1 MDNMRGIALMVA
13 AMALFAVEDMFLKL
27 SAETM
32 PIGQILA
39 AGGLFGAICFGAV
52 ARMRGEPL
60 FARGVWTGAVGWRN
74 LGEMV
79 ASGFYVTALALL
91 PLSTVSAILQAQPL
105 AITCC
110 AALFLGE
117 QVGWRRWTA
126 IGVGFV
132 GILFVVQPGREFE
145 VHSLLAVAAVAG
157 LTLRDLAT
165 RGVPRRI
172 GSSAIGFSAMTMMLL
187 LGAAMMAVQGT
198 APLDRPSALVLLG
211 ALVAGTAGYAL
222 IVAATRVGEVSVVT
236 PFRYARLVF
245 VLVLALIV
253 FGEVPAPAVIFGA
266 TLVIASGLYTL
277 ARERRRRGRAD
288 PSRIA
293 HFSRIPTND

>member
-1 MDNMRGIALMVA
+1 MDNLRGIALMVI

-32 PIGQILA
+32 PIGQILTA
-39 AGGLFGAICFGAV
+39 AGLFGALCFGGA
-52 ARMRGEPL
+52 AALRGERL
-60 FARGVWTGAVGWRN
+60 FTRAVWTGAVGWRN
-74 LGEMV
+74 VGEMV

-91 PLSTVSAILQAQPL
+91 PLATVSAIIQAQPL

-132 GILFVVQPGREFE
+132 GILFVVQPGREFQIE
-145 VHSLLAVAAVAG
+145 TLIAVAGMAG

-165 RGVPRRI
+165 RRVPRSVS
-172 GSSAIGFSAMTMMLL
+172 GNAIGFSAMAMMTL
-187 LGAAMMAVQGT
+187 LGAGMMLFQGT
-198 APLDRPSALVLLG
+198 APLTAPSATLLAG
-211 ALVAGTAGYAL
+211 ALVSGTIGYAV
-222 IVAATRVGEVSVVT
+222 IVAATRIGDVSVVT

-245 VLVLALIV
+245 VLILALIV
-253 FGEVPAPAVIFGA
+253 FGEVPAPSVIFGA
-266 TLVIASGLYTL
+266 SLVIASGLYTL
-277 ARERRRRGRAD
+277 ARERQARRAARGA
-288 PSRIA
+288 
-293 HFSRIPTND
+293 